1 MLKKKNVLGAM
12 KCCICSFQKSLS
24 LWEALSKY
32 VCGRKEGRNKK
43 ERREGGKIVEGKGG
57 KERKKSKKKG
67 RKKNDIVFPK
77 DGHNSEAFLM
87 RNISNFPFH
96 GWKFDALHPQ

>member
-1 MLKKKNVLGAM
+1 MSVEEKKKE
-12 KCCICSFQKSLS
+12 IR
-24 LWEALSKY
+24 
-32 VCGRKEGRNKK
+32 RKK
-43 ERREGGKIVEGKGG
+43 REGGKKIVDRMGE

-67 RKKNDIVFPK
+67 RKENDIVFPK

-96 GWKFDALHPQ
+96 GWKFDALHQQ